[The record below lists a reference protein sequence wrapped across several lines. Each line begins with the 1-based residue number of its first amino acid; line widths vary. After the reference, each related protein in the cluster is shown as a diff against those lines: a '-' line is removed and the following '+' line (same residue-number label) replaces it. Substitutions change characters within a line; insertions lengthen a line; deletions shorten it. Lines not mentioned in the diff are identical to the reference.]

1 MDFVLRNALVIDT
14 DPVVVLPGT
23 DVLVRDGRIAAVGK
37 GLAAETVIDCTDRI
51 VLPGFVDTHRHLWQV
66 LVRSFCADMTLG
78 EYLEK
83 MLRPVQAVL
92 SPEDLAI
99 GTLAGALECLASGI
113 TTVQDFSFAP
123 TFGHAEAAV
132 RALRESGIRA
142 LYGYGQPVFGPA
154 CAEEDV
160 RRGAGLGG
168 GLVDIA
174 LAPLG
179 PSFSDIEVAERDW
192 RLARSLGLRVVT
204 HVAGHGNPVSAL
216 RDRGLLDANTTF
228 VHGND
233 LGDDE
238 LKLIAQAGAGV
249 SIAPAV
255 EARMGHGGPMVRR
268 TRALGVPTGLGVDT
282 VTAVAGDMF
291 SLMRATLLSAHLSEG
306 AHVTPADVL
315 RMATIEGA
323 AAIGMEDR
331 IGSLGVGKHADLVVL
346 RADDLNLAG
355 AHDPIAAVVTA
366 AHPGNVEKVF
376 VGGAES
382 QRQDVRLR
390 LDGPSSVAKS
400 LISPGRR

>member
-14 DPVVVLPGT
+14 DPVVALPGT
-23 DVLVRDGRIAAVGK
+23 DVLITDGRIAAVGE
-37 GLAAETVIDCTDRI
+37 GLTAGTVIDCTGRI

-66 LVRSFCADMTLG
+66 LVRSFLAEMSLG

-83 MLRPVQAVL
+83 ILRPVQAVL

-113 TTVQDFSFAP
+113 TTVQDYSFAP
-123 TFGHAEAAV
+123 TFDHAEAAV
-132 RALRESGIRA
+132 QALRESGIRA
-142 LYGYGQPVFGPA
+142 MYGYGQPVFGPA
-154 CAEEDV
+154 CSEEDV

-179 PSFSDIEVAERDW
+179 PSFSDITVVEREW

-204 HVAGHGNPVSAL
+204 HVAGHDNPISAL

-228 VHGND
+228 AHGND

-238 LKLIAQAGAGV
+238 LKLIAEAGAGL
-249 SIAPAV
+249 SLAPAV
-255 EARMGHGGPMVRR
+255 EAAMGHGKPMVRR
-268 TRALGVPTGLGVDT
+268 TRALGVPTGLGVDSVT
-282 VTAVAGDMF
+282 VVAGDMF

-323 AAIGMEDR
+323 AVIGMADR
-331 IGSLGVGKHADLVVL
+331 VGSLGVGKQADLVVL
-346 RADDLNLAG
+346 RADDLNLLG
-355 AHDPIAAVVTA
+355 AHDPIAAVVSA

-376 VGGAES
+376 VGGVRS
-382 QRQDVRLR
+382 QRQDVRLQ
-390 LDGPSSVAKS
+390 LDGLSSAAKS
-400 LISPGRR
+400 RIRPGNR